1 LTNIT
6 VDRKNWDVTVAQI
19 LAAIVA
25 FLACAS
31 VGGGLYEALVL
42 DPVWPNRPA
51 IIQPRNGGVSRRRFW
66 IPVHT
71 AFEVTLLVA
80 MVACW
85 GHHGMR
91 TALLIALASHLV
103 MRGWS
108 LFDFVPKA
116 VAFEK
121 GDPATI
127 ERAVAQRWTRRSLL
141 RLPLDIITCM
151 AALAALA
158 LA

>member
-1 LTNIT
+1 
-6 VDRKNWDVTVAQI
+6 VTLALI

-42 DPVWPNRPA
+42 DPVWPHRPA

-71 AFEVTLLVA
+71 ALEVALIVA
-80 MVACW
+80 IVACW
-85 GHHGMR
+85 GHYDVR
-91 TALLIALASHLV
+91 TALLIALASHLL
-103 MRGWS
+103 MRVWS
-108 LFDFVPKA
+108 LVDFVPKA
-116 VAFEK
+116 VTFEK
-121 GDPATI
+121 SDPATI
-127 ERAVAQRWTRRSLL
+127 ERAAAQRWARRSLL
-141 RLPLDIITCM
+141 RLPLDVITCV

>member
-1 LTNIT
+1 
-6 VDRKNWDVTVAQI
+6 VTVAQI

-80 MVACW
+80 IVACW

-103 MRGWS
+103 IR
-108 LFDFVPKA
+108 KA

-127 ERAVAQRWTRRSLL
+127 ERAIAQRWTRRSLL
-141 RLPLDIITCM
+141 RLPLDVITCM